1 MNGDGEMF
9 RAQLV
14 MKAEDGRSILTEAM
28 GKGDVTP
35 ARAEQVRKVLSEK
48 GFVIEEGNLNTLS
61 IAGDPGLFREVFGL
75 SAAEGPVSEG
85 AQAQHIAPDLAPFV
99 ATVVV
104 TPPPEFFP

>member
-35 ARAEQVRKVLSEK
+35 ARAEEIRKLLAGK

-61 IAGDPGLFREVFGL
+61 IAGEPGLFREVFGMTAAKGP
-75 SAAEGPVSEG
+75 AAE
-85 AQAQHIAPDLAPFV
+85 AQRIAPELAPFV

>member
-1 MNGDGEMF
+1 MNGDGDMF
-9 RAQLV
+9 RAQVV

-35 ARAEQVRKVLSEK
+35 ARAEEVRRILSEK

-61 IAGDPGLFREVFGL
+61 IAGDPNLFREAFGMTETKGP
-75 SAAEGPVSEG
+75 AAE
-85 AQAQHIAPDLAPFV
+85 AQRIAPDLAPFV